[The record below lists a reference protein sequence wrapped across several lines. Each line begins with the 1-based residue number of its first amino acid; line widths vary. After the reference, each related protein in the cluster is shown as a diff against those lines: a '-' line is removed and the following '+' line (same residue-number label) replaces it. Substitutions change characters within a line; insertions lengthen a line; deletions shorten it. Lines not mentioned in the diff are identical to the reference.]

1 MSWKFWARSASG
13 ADDSRKLPGP
23 QGMPNQVG
31 RDLVV
36 NKGENPDWVWGLKC
50 VTNHKNGEDDRYSF
64 RIFDEDDAVKKGV
77 TVRNY
82 TTLDQSPGLILFE
95 GWYSK
100 KSNKAVV
107 MKRNSDSSAEG

>member
-1 MSWKFWARSASG
+1 MSWKFWTKGASG
-13 ADDSRKLPGP
+13 AGEARKLPGP

-50 VTNHKNGEDDRYSF
+50 VTSRNGGEDDRYFF
-64 RIFDEDDAVKKGV
+64 RIFDEEDASKSGIA
-77 TVRNY
+77 VRNY
-82 TTLDQSPGLILFE
+82 ATLDQSPELILFE

-100 KSNKAVV
+100 KTNKAEVV
-107 MKRNSDSSAEG
+107 KRSSASLG